1 MAFLKAGYTAEREH
15 DHSAETE
22 AEGKIREFVRR
33 DVVSNPGCQLENDSQ
48 LVASNIN
55 SVLQQ
60 VTETSVQE
68 IDKLI
73 TDLQALFDRIRDDHA
88 RGFSIV
94 DEELERGLRSIAVAV
109 VDRQNQ
115 AVGALNLET
124 HATRTTR
131 NEMRD
136 KFLPELRAVAAQIAP
151 FVA

>member
-48 LVASNIN
+48 LVASNVN
-55 SVLQQ
+55 SVLQR

-73 TDLQALFDRIRDDHA
+73 TDLQTLSNMLDSEASRVQREVVQYSTFTQAALQSTKIIA
-88 RGFSIV
+88 ES
-94 DEELERGLRSIAVAV
+94 LERWKKAS
-109 VDRQNQ
+109 D
-115 AVGALNLET
+115 
-124 HATRTTR
+124 TRTPS
-131 NEMRD
+131 D
-136 KFLPELRAVAAQIAP
+136 
-151 FVA
+151 

>member
-48 LVASNIN
+48 LVASNVN
-55 SVLQQ
+55 SVLQR

-73 TDLQALFDRIRDDHA
+73 TDLQTLSNILDSEASRVQREVVQYSTFTQAALQSTKIIA
-88 RGFSIV
+88 ES
-94 DEELERGLRSIAVAV
+94 LERWKKAS
-109 VDRQNQ
+109 D
-115 AVGALNLET
+115 
-124 HATRTTR
+124 TRTPS
-131 NEMRD
+131 D
-136 KFLPELRAVAAQIAP
+136 
-151 FVA
+151 